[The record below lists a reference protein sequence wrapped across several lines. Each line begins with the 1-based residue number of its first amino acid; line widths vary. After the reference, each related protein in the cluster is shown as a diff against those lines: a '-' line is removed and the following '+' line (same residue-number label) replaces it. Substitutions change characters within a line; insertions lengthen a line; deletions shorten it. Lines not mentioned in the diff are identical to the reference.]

1 MFQFRIGRR
10 HTSKAPCRHKD
21 TLPSSPL
28 KSHASFK
35 DSIQTKGA
43 YMPAIVPELIEM
55 ATGRTVSTTD
65 LLRKS
70 LVVSERLALPYFS
83 NWINFELN
91 GYKEN
96 PTPEYRKLKGEIKL
110 LTTSGRPL
118 PPSAALMQLINRE
131 LEINIT
137 EPIHEIEI
145 SIKDREELL
154 REINIE
160 NKKIY
165 KTRDIQFATKHIN
178 EIEIARGNRL
188 AATLSTKKAQGI
200 CENVRTKILD
210 IALDLE
216 KNGIKG
222 NGMTFNNKEKEI
234 AKHYKITNINGQIQI
249 DSPGS
254 SQSQT
259 KTVDTEKLCELVSAL
274 RKALDKDNSMSSDGR
289 LELESE
295 LAALEAQARSP
306 KPKWPIVNAAAL
318 SLKSILENAA
328 GSALAS
334 AALPLLSQFL

>member
-1 MFQFRIGRR
+1 
-10 HTSKAPCRHKD
+10 
-21 TLPSSPL
+21 
-28 KSHASFK
+28 
-35 DSIQTKGA
+35 
-43 YMPAIVPELIEM
+43 MPAIVPELIEM

-83 NWINFELN
+83 NWINYELN

-96 PTPEYRKLKGEIKL
+96 PTPEYRKLKGKIKL

-118 PPSAALMQLINRE
+118 PPSTELLRLINRE

-145 SIKDREELL
+145 SIKDREELF

-165 KTRDIQFATKHIN
+165 KTQNIQGAIN
-178 EIEIARGNRL
+178 YINGIETTFGNRL
-188 AATLSTKKAQGI
+188 AVTLSTKKAQGI

-234 AKHYKITNINGQIQI
+234 ARSVVITNNNGQIQI
-249 DSPGS
+249 SSPGS
-254 SQSQT
+254 NQTQT

-289 LELESE
+289 REFESE
-295 LAALEAQARSP
+295 LATLEAQAQSP
-306 KPKWPIVNAAAL
+306 KPKWPIVKEAAL

-334 AALPLLSQFL
+334 AALPLLSQVL

>member
-1 MFQFRIGRR
+1 
-10 HTSKAPCRHKD
+10 
-21 TLPSSPL
+21 
-28 KSHASFK
+28 
-35 DSIQTKGA
+35 
-43 YMPAIVPELIEM
+43 MPAIVPELIEM

-118 PPSAALMQLINRE
+118 PPSAALVQLINRE

-145 SIKDREELL
+145 SIKDKEELF

-165 KTRDIQFATKHIN
+165 KTQNIQFAIKHIN
-178 EIEIARGNRL
+178 EIEISRGNRL

-200 CENVRTKILD
+200 CENVRTKILN

-222 NGMTFNNKEKEI
+222 NGMTFNNEEKEI
-234 AKHYKITNINGQIQI
+234 ARSVVITNNNGQIQI
-249 DSPGS
+249 SSPGS
-254 SQSQT
+254 NQTQT

-289 LELESE
+289 REFESE
-295 LAALEAQARSP
+295 LATLEAQAQSP
-306 KPKWPIVNAAAL
+306 KPKWPIVKEAAL

-334 AALPLLSQFL
+334 AALPLLSQVL

>member
-1 MFQFRIGRR
+1 
-10 HTSKAPCRHKD
+10 
-21 TLPSSPL
+21 
-28 KSHASFK
+28 
-35 DSIQTKGA
+35 
-43 YMPAIVPELIEM
+43 V
-55 ATGRTVSTTD
+55 
-65 LLRKS
+65 
-70 LVVSERLALPYFS
+70 
-83 NWINFELN
+83 
-91 GYKEN
+91 
-96 PTPEYRKLKGEIKL
+96 
-110 LTTSGRPL
+110 
-118 PPSAALMQLINRE
+118 QLINRE

-145 SIKDREELL
+145 SIKDREELF

-234 AKHYKITNINGQIQI
+234 ARSVIITNNNGQIQI
-249 DSPGS
+249 SSPGS
-254 SQSQT
+254 NQTQT

>member
-1 MFQFRIGRR
+1 
-10 HTSKAPCRHKD
+10 
-21 TLPSSPL
+21 
-28 KSHASFK
+28 
-35 DSIQTKGA
+35 
-43 YMPAIVPELIEM
+43 MPAIVPELIEM

-118 PPSAALMQLINRE
+118 PPSAALVQLINRE
-131 LEINIT
+131 LEIKIT

-145 SIKDREELL
+145 SIKDKEELF

-165 KTRDIQFATKHIN
+165 KTQKIQGAIKYIN

-200 CENVRTKILD
+200 CENVRTKILN

-222 NGMTFNNKEKEI
+222 NGMTFNNKEKES
-234 AKHYKITNINGQIQI
+234 TNQYGE
-249 DSPGS
+249 
-254 SQSQT
+254 T
-259 KTVDTEKLCELVSAL
+259 
-274 RKALDKDNSMSSDGR
+274 
-289 LELESE
+289 
-295 LAALEAQARSP
+295 
-306 KPKWPIVNAAAL
+306 
-318 SLKSILENAA
+318 
-328 GSALAS
+328 
-334 AALPLLSQFL
+334 

>member
-1 MFQFRIGRR
+1 
-10 HTSKAPCRHKD
+10 
-21 TLPSSPL
+21 
-28 KSHASFK
+28 
-35 DSIQTKGA
+35 
-43 YMPAIVPELIEM
+43 MPAIVPELIEM

-83 NWINFELN
+83 NWINYELN

-96 PTPEYRKLKGEIKL
+96 PTPEYRRLKGEIKL

-118 PPSAALMQLINRE
+118 PPSAALAQLINRE
-131 LEINIT
+131 FEINIT

-145 SIKDREELL
+145 SIKD
-154 REINIE
+154 
-160 NKKIY
+160 KKIY
-165 KTRDIQFATKHIN
+165 KTQKIQGAIKYIN

-200 CENVRTKILD
+200 CENIRTKILD

-222 NGMTFNNKEKEI
+222 NGMTFNNKEKELARSVI
-234 AKHYKITNINGQIQI
+234 ITNNNGQIQI
-249 DSPGS
+249 SSPGS
-254 SQSQT
+254 NQIQT
-259 KTVDTEKLCELVSAL
+259 KTVDTEKICELVSAL

-289 LELESE
+289 RELESE
-295 LAALEAQARSP
+295 LATLEAQAQSP

>member
-1 MFQFRIGRR
+1 M
-10 HTSKAPCRHKD
+10 S
-21 TLPSSPL
+21 
-28 KSHASFK
+28 
-35 DSIQTKGA
+35 
-43 YMPAIVPELIEM
+43 AIVPELIEM
-55 ATGRTVSTTD
+55 ATKENTSTTE

-70 LVVSERLALPYFS
+70 LIVAERLFLPDFYH
-83 NWINFELN
+83 WINNELSGYADKTPPYRIHKGTLNFIN
-91 GYKEN
+91 GSGIKFNLDIKFDAKMEQHLYIAVKESV
-96 PTPEYRKLKGEIKL
+96 P
-110 LTTSGRPL
+110 
-118 PPSAALMQLINRE
+118 
-131 LEINIT
+131 
-137 EPIHEIEI
+137 EIEAAI
-145 SIKDREELL
+145 KYNEMIYRTIKPLENLTQKSYPDRGYYPVTILEKTKSKSILEAVKNEVL
-154 REINIE
+154 
-160 NKKIY
+160 K
-165 KTRDIQFATKHIN
+165 FALN
-178 EIEIARGNRL
+178 
-188 AATLSTKKAQGI
+188 
-200 CENVRTKILD
+200 
-210 IALDLE
+210 LE

-222 NGMTFNNKEKEI
+222 EGMTFNSQEKEI

-259 KTVDTEKLCELVSAL
+259 RTVDTEKLCELVSAL

>member
-10 HTSKAPCRHKD
+10 HTSTPPCRHKD
-21 TLPSSPL
+21 TPPSSPL

-83 NWINFELN
+83 NWINYELN

-110 LTTSGRPL
+110 LTTGGRPL
-118 PPSAALMQLINRE
+118 PPSTELLRLINRE

-145 SIKDREELL
+145 SIKDREELF

-165 KTRDIQFATKHIN
+165 KTQNIQGAIN
-178 EIEIARGNRL
+178 YINGIEITFGNRL
-188 AATLSTKKAQGI
+188 AVTLSTKKAQGI
-200 CENVRTKILD
+200 CENIRTKILD

-222 NGMTFNNKEKEI
+222 NGMTFNNKEKEL
-234 AKHYKITNINGQIQI
+234 ARSVVITNNNGQIQI
-249 DSPGS
+249 SSPGS
-254 SQSQT
+254 NQIQT
-259 KTVDTEKLCELVSAL
+259 KTVDTEKICELVSAL

-289 LELESE
+289 RELESE
-295 LAALEAQARSP
+295 LATLEAQAQSP